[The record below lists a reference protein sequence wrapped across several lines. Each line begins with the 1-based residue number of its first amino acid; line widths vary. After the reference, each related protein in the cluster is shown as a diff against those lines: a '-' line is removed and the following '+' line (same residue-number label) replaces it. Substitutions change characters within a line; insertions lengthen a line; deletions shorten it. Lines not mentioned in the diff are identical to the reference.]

1 MAHIWK
7 RYNEPAVEI
16 LPEVL
21 PALLPAAATLPGI
34 LDNMPQLQQRAHLVL
49 YHRWNHHPE
58 MSKEPRDTH
67 AAIDGQMVKD
77 GEPFYVDGEEL
88 MYPGD
93 PSGSPEN
100 TYNCHCTMTDIWKDE
115 IVDEPTLEIAQIV
128 TIIERIVFDPVALL
142 E

>member
-7 RYNEPAVEI
+7 HYNEPAVEI
-16 LPEVL
+16 APEVL
-21 PALLPAAATLPGI
+21 PALLPATNVLPGI
-34 LDNMPQLQQRAHLVL
+34 LDSTPQLQTRKHLVL

-58 MSKEPRDTH
+58 LSLQPRETH
-67 AAIDGQMVKD
+67 AAIDGQLAKD

-88 MYPGD
+88 MFPGD

-100 TYNCHCTMTDIWKDE
+100 TYNCHCTTTDIWKEE
-115 IVDEPTLEIAQIV
+115 IVDEPVLEIDKIV
-128 TIIERIVFDPVALL
+128 SIIERKIFPVSLL